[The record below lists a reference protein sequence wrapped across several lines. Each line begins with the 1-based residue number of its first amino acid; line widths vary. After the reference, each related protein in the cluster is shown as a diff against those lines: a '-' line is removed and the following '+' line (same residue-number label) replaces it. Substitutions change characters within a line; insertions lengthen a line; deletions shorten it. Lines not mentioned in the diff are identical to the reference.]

1 MLDALKVDSPGPPD
15 GQQLAQ
21 EGDEANALLLRRLDQ
36 YQARQ
41 NEKT

>member
-21 EGDEANALLLRRLDQ
+21 EGDQANALLLQRLDQ

-41 NEKT
+41 NEKA